1 MADSNQQPDSPLD
14 GLLQC
19 QTTLQNHWSS
29 SQRVILASL
38 CIQCARSLSC
48 VTLAPTD
55 DPETQRW
62 LTTFSQMV
70 SNWLGLDDIDPNLF
84 PQLGTSE
91 ESQEQLKVIAQ
102 CVQQTLEVT
111 AEWVTVETVL
121 LNVLFIA
128 LGFSKLPD
136 LLDSDVGNSS
146 TVGQNPIVEP
156 RPGNSSFTTGVNSL
170 NEPAATV
177 FDIADD
183 EFDLDYALTPVLP
196 NSRPMVPLPETSALH
211 YDARSRAVVFQV
223 ASTLGVTDQGTV
235 LDLEKLIA
243 QAVYFTLEFTD
254 PLVATEAPIPSQ
266 GVANWQ
272 ARAQQAVAN
281 DNAKNRFWRYVATG
295 TATALG
301 AAAIGL
307 TAGLATPLVIAGLGA
322 LSISS
327 FAFLSTAGGVALISS
342 LFGLAGGGLTG
353 YRMNRRVKGLS
364 EFSFSELFTE
374 DERLPVPSLVST
386 ILVPG
391 FLTNPDDILNLWRPF
406 FDTQRNRLDYYV
418 LRYDPDIL
426 LNVGNAF
433 NQLLSQEAVTFAA
446 GQVVQQTVLATLV
459 SALAWPLVILK
470 FGQLIDNPWAL
481 GLARAKRAGCILAE
495 VLWSRAQGQ
504 RPTLLVG
511 YSLGALVIYYCLV
524 ELAARGG
531 HGLVDTVVLLG
542 GPFQGNHRLC
552 WTGIRQVVSRRII
565 NGYSRTDW
573 LLGYLYRIQALRFH
587 MAGLSGIEVGGNI
600 SVPLGSQ
607 GSPVGPTPD
616 SDTQDRAL
624 EITSQTKESLW
635 DYSSPASTFSTKSEK
650 QPMSPPVSSLES
662 HTVDDL
668 GIENV
673 DLSDIVTC
681 HSDYAKE
688 LSNILQ
694 RLQLF

>member
-1 MADSNQQPDSPLD
+1 MTESNQPPDTPLD

-19 QTTLQNHWSS
+19 QTTLRNHWSS

-38 CIQCARSLSC
+38 CVQCARSLSC

-62 LTTFSQMV
+62 LATFSRMV
-70 SNWLGLDDIDPNLF
+70 SNWLGLEDIDPSLF
-84 PQLGTSE
+84 PQMRSFE
-91 ESQEQLKVIAQ
+91 ESQEQLKVLAE
-102 CVQQTLEVT
+102 CVQQTLEET
-111 AEWVTVETVL
+111 AEWVTLETVL

-136 LLDSDVGNSS
+136 LLETD
-146 TVGQNPIVEP
+146 VGQNPTVEP
-156 RPGNSSFTTGVNSL
+156 NAGNSSLATGVPSL
-170 NEPAATV
+170 NERTATV
-177 FDIADD
+177 FEIADD

-196 NSRPMVPLPETSALH
+196 NSRPTLPPVETPALH

-223 ASTLGVTDQGTV
+223 ANILGVTDQGTL

-243 QAVYFTLEFTD
+243 QAVYFTLEVTD
-254 PLVATEAPIPSQ
+254 PLAAAESPLPAP
-266 GVANWQ
+266 GVTHWQ
-272 ARAQQAVAN
+272 TQVQQAVAN

-364 EFSFSELFTE
+364 EFAFSELFRE
-374 DERLPVPSLVST
+374 DEKLPVPSLVTT

-391 FLTNPDDILNLWRPF
+391 FLTDPDDLLNLWRPC

-418 LRYDPDIL
+418 LRYDPEVL

-433 NQLLSQEAVTFAA
+433 SQLLSQEAVTFAA
-446 GQVVQQTVLATLV
+446 GQVVQQTVLATLA

-470 FGQLIDNPWAL
+470 CGQLIDNPWAL

-565 NGYSRTDW
+565 NGYSHTDW
-573 LLGYLYRIQALRFH
+573 LLGYLYRVQSLRFH
-587 MAGLSGIEVGGNI
+587 MAGLSGIEVGSSD
-600 SVPLGSQ
+600 SVPLNPQ
-607 GSPVGPTPD
+607 RSPGGPASD
-616 SDTQDRAL
+616 SDIQYHTL
-624 EITSQTKESLW
+624 GTTFPTKEPLQDTTSRN
-635 DYSSPASTFSTKSEK
+635 SSSAIKDEK
-650 QPMSPPVSSLES
+650 QPIPPPDSSVES
-662 HTVDDL
+662 HMVNDL
-668 GIENV
+668 GIENI

-688 LSNILQ
+688 LSNILE